1 VQPESETGLD
11 RGERVLRTVLG
22 LSFPDDV
29 VHDMAKELKVDITKI
44 AGKLKA
50 TELVI
55 APLSAFESL
64 RKLFRDSFASKQELR
79 LSHVTSLIAK
89 AGPYT
94 LHPDVVVEVRPG
106 PKCDPAIIRTIAVL
120 LPTNAPPVSETTAAT
135 TTTTTT
141 TTATVIHSAEASSAV
156 KIEEKAVTTYVEENG
171 VVVIPE

>member
-1 VQPESETGLD
+1 
-11 RGERVLRTVLG
+11 VLG

-29 VHDMAKELKVDITKI
+29 VYDMAKELKVDITKI

-55 APLSAFESL
+55 APLSTFESL

-79 LSHVTSLIAK
+79 LSHITSLMAR

-106 PKCDPAIIRTIAVL
+106 PKCDPAIHRTIAVL
-120 LPTNAPPVSETTAAT
+120 LPTNAPATAPETTAT
-135 TTTTTT
+135 TATTT
-141 TTATVIHSAEASSAV
+141 TTATASAIRSAGASSAV
-156 KIEEKAVTTYVEENG
+156 KVEETVTTYVEENG